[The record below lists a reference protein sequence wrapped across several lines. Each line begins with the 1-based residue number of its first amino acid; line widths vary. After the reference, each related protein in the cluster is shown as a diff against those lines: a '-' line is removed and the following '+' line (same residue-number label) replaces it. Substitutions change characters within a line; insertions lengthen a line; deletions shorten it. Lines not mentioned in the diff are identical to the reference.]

1 MLILRVITEKFEY
14 DIPYLTK
21 RDVRRGTG
29 QPDAA
34 SAIGTKI
41 IQQVFDAFDVI
52 NAAIASQSV
61 RRLGTIMEKT
71 LCGRP

>member
-29 QPDAA
+29 QPDTA
-34 SAIGTKI
+34 SAIGTKV
-41 IQQVFDAFDVI
+41 IQQVFDALDVI
-52 NAAIASQSV
+52 NAAIESQGV
-61 RRLGTIMEKT
+61 RPLGTIPEET